1 MSQRRN
7 IGAIIL
13 AAGFSS
19 RMGSFKPLLPLAG
32 STVIEKSVSVFRSM
46 GIQEITVVVGHRA
59 KELLPVLSRM
69 GVNIIYNRDYA
80 SGMFSS
86 VKAGVSS
93 IKASVEAFFLLPG
106 DIPLVRP
113 ATVARLV
120 DVYLNCPSGIIYPCF
135 KGERGHPP
143 LISAGYQAAILAWEK
158 DGGLRTLLEE
168 FAAEARDVEVT
179 DQGVLLDMDTP
190 GDYQKI
196 RETLPRDTIP
206 SIKDCLAL
214 LKNAAV
220 PASVTQHC
228 QAVAKVAKKIAQS
241 LGDAGYRLDTDL
253 ILAAAL
259 LHDIAREKREHAQVG
274 AQHLRELGYP
284 RVAEIVASHM
294 DLPLLEEEIINEAS
308 VVYLADKLVK
318 EDRLVLLEQRFQEIC
333 QKYSSE
339 EAAFN
344 AAIGRLN
351 QAKRIQLAIE
361 RVIELPLEKIIG
373 QGKGYQDGTKN
384 DLLNQTWCS
393 GV

>member
-1 MSQRRN
+1 MDQRKN

-32 STVIEKSVSVFRSM
+32 TTVIEKSVAVFRST

-59 KELLPVLSRM
+59 KELLPVLKTL
-69 GVNIIYNRDYA
+69 GVNTIFNSDYA

-86 VKAGVSS
+86 VKAGISS
-93 IKASVEAFFLLPG
+93 IQASLEAFFLLPG

-120 DVYLNCPSGIIYPCF
+120 DVYRTRPSGIIYPCF

-143 LISAGYQAAILAWEK
+143 LISAGYQAAILSWER
-158 DGGLRTLLEE
+158 DGGLRVFLEE
-168 FAAEARDVEVT
+168 FEAEARDVEVT

-196 RETLPRDTIP
+196 RDAWHTDTIP

-220 PASVTQHC
+220 PARVAQHC
-228 QAVAKVAKKIAQS
+228 QAVAEVAEKIARS
-241 LGDAGYRLDTDL
+241 LEKVGYRLDTDL

-259 LHDIAREKREHAQVG
+259 LHDIAKGERGHAQVG
-274 AQHLRELGYP
+274 AQRLRELGYP

-294 DLPLLEEEIINEAS
+294 DLGLVEQDIINETS
-308 VVYLADKLVK
+308 VVFLADKLVK
-318 EDRLVLLEQRFQEIC
+318 EDRPVPLEQRFQDIL

-339 EAAFN
+339 QAVFSAAT
-344 AAIGRLN
+344 RLN
-351 QAKRIQLAIE
+351 QAKRIQHEIE
-361 RVIELPLEKIIG
+361 RVMALPLEKII
-373 QGKGYQDGTKN
+373 DN
-384 DLLNQTWCS
+384 S
-393 GV
+393 